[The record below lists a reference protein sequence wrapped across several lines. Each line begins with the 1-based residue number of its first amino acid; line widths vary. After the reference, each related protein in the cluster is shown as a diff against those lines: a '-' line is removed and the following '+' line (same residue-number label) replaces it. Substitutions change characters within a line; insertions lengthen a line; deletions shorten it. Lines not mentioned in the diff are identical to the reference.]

1 MKSFNIE
8 KINSIPLPDSIHS
21 VRAYCDDDGV
31 AWVDVVAWRT
41 YTQADE
47 NQEFLDVRH
56 LENEIES
63 LGFQISQ
70 DGTID
75 HLEGRGW
82 MYQVTEAVQ

>member
-1 MKSFNIE
+1 MKNLE
-8 KINSIPLPDSIHS
+8 EINSIPLPDSIHS
-21 VRAYCDDDGV
+21 VRSYRDDDGV
-31 AWVDVVAWRT
+31 AWVDIVAWRT
-41 YTQADE
+41 YNQSDE
-47 NQEFLDVRH
+47 DQRFRDVCH

-75 HLEGRGW
+75 HIEGRGW